1 MKKKIL
7 CTICIRGGSKGIKNK
22 NIKKIN
28 GKPLVLYSYEVA
40 KKIKIFEKIFI
51 SSDSESFLDICKKFG
66 AKDLIKR
73 PKVLSNDKSGKIEA
87 IKHTLLSAEKKYNTQ
102 YDYIIDLDATSPLRT
117 VNDIKGAYKKFLKS
131 NSSNLFSVTHSNRS
145 PYFNMVEIKNSKVQL
160 VKQPKIQ
167 YLRRQDT
174 PLTYDLSAS
183 IYIWKRKSL
192 IKNKR
197 LIQNKTSIYVM
208 PKSSSI
214 DIDDK
219 FDFKI
224 VSQLLKKKI

>member
-40 KKIKIFEKIFI
+40 KKTKIFEKIFI
-51 SSDSESFLDICKKFG
+51 SSDSESFLNICKKFG
-66 AKDLIKR
+66 AKDLVKR

-87 IKHTLLSAEKKYNTQ
+87 IRHTLLSAENKYNTQ

-117 VNDIKGAYKKFLKS
+117 VNDIKEAYKKFSKS
-131 NSSNLFSVTHSNRS
+131 NSSNLFSVTNSNRS
-145 PYFNMVEIKNSKVQL
+145 PYFNMVEIKKSKVQL
-160 VKQPKIQ
+160 VKQAKKQ

-174 PLTYDLSAS
+174 PVTYDLNAS

-192 IKNKR
+192 IKNKK
-197 LIQNKTSIYVM
+197 LIQNKTNIYVM
-208 PKSSSI
+208 PKSRSI

-224 VSQLLKKKI
+224 VSELLKK

>member
-1 MKKKIL
+1 MNKKIL

-40 KKIKIFEKIFI
+40 KKIKMFEKIFI
-51 SSDSESFLDICKKFG
+51 SSDSESFLNICKKFG
-66 AKDLIKR
+66 AKDLVKR

-87 IKHTLLSAEKKYNTQ
+87 IRHALQSAENKYNTQ

-117 VNDIKGAYKKFLKS
+117 INDIKEAYKKFLKL
-131 NSSNLFSVTHSNRS
+131 NSSNLFSVTNSNRS
-145 PYFNMVEIKNSKVQL
+145 PYFNMVEIKNTKVQL
-160 VKQPKIQ
+160 VKKAKKQ

-174 PLTYDLSAS
+174 PVTYDLNAS

-192 IKNKR
+192 IKNKK
-197 LIQNKTSIYVM
+197 LIQDKTSIYVM
-208 PKSSSI
+208 PKSRSI
-214 DIDDK
+214 DIDDN

-224 VSQLLKKKI
+224 VSQLLKK